1 MTDNITV
8 QSAADADK
16 KRAETLRE
24 LYKEY
29 METVTAQPVS
39 ENAGGFQFVLGDG
52 DIGSDIVLIGEAPG
66 KDEVAQ
72 GRPFVGKAGAILTEF
87 MNGAGIERKQLFITN
102 TMKYRLAREA
112 KGGRGG
118 LANRPAKSAEIR
130 QSAAFL
136 HRELKIISPKV
147 IVTLGNVPLKAFAAF
162 SPCEALAAG
171 IGECHGREFWNI
183 DVQGGLQ
190 AVLLPLYHPASVIYN
205 RELRSVYLEDLEKLR
220 HLIEKERAF

>member
-8 QSAADADK
+8 LSAAEADQ
-16 KRAETLRE
+16 KRAAALRE

-29 METVTAQPVS
+29 METVTSQPVS

-52 DIGSDIVLIGEAPG
+52 DIGSDVVLIGEAPG

-72 GRPFVGKAGAILTEF
+72 GRPFVGKAGAILSEF
-87 MNGAGIERKQLFITN
+87 MSGAGIERRQLFITN

-118 LANRPAKSAEIR
+118 LANRPAKTAEIK

-136 HRELKIISPKV
+136 YRELKIIAPKV
-147 IVTLGNVPLKAFAAF
+147 IVTLGNVPLKAL
-162 SPCEALAAG
+162 ALAVSCGELDAG
-171 IGECHGREFWNI
+171 VGSCHGREYREI
-183 DVQGGLQ
+183 DASGALK

-205 RELRSVYLEDLEKLR
+205 RELKSVYLEDLETLR
-220 HLIEKERAF
+220 KLIEKVKSF